1 MKVKAFSFSASLREP
16 YPRQVTV
23 KTAVYAVSGGSIQR
37 LECQTRSF
45 SIELDALDFDAEFG
59 DTIQLT
65 VADVVRGL
73 TSGEFECS
81 VSECEGGNTLLKV
94 YEVLLNGKNFK
105 LLSAYKLSE
114 GRLSK
119 IYADTLTNLA
129 PWRERLSSVS
139 KLLDLSPQAL
149 EGV

>member
-1 MKVKAFSFSASLREP
+1 MNVKAFSFSASLREP
-16 YPRQVTV
+16 YPRRVTV
-23 KTAVYAVSGGSIQR
+23 KTAVYTARGGSIQR
-37 LECQTRSF
+37 LECQARSF

-73 TSGEFECS
+73 ASGEFECN
-81 VSECEGGNTLLKV
+81 VSECEGGGALLKV
-94 YEVLLNGKNFK
+94 YEVLLNGKSFK

-119 IYADTLTNLA
+119 IYADALTNLA
-129 PWRERLSSVS
+129 PWRERISSVS

-149 EGV
+149 KGV